1 MKNDTIYFRNVKVAT
16 SDEVI
21 RYIIPNGNS
30 KIYYKVKRDLLIRK
44 NLLNILYFFYVNYG
58 ATDETT
64 DNEFYEMA
72 YCFINNIDWYNR
84 PTCACGCGR
93 LAKFMG
99 KDGYALFCSNECRF
113 SEKGKK
119 LTKLKQEETTLKHY
133 GCRHHL
139 QSKEIQEKIKQT
151 NLERFGVE
159 NASQSEEIKEKL
171 RETNLKRRGVEN
183 PAQSKEVQ
191 EKMKQT
197 NLKRF
202 GVECSLQSEEVK
214 EKVKQTNLKR
224 FGVENVFQ
232 SEEIKEKSK

>member
-1 MKNDTIYFRNVKVAT
+1 MENDTIYFRNVKIAT
-16 SDEVI
+16 ADEVI
-21 RYIIPNGNS
+21 KYIIPNGNS

-84 PTCACGCGR
+84 PKCACGCGR
-93 LAKFMG
+93 LAKFTSRS
-99 KDGYALFCSNECRF
+99 GYALFCSNECRF

-119 LTKLKQEETTLKHY
+119 LTQSKKEETTLKHY

-139 QSKEIQEKIKQT
+139 QSKEVQEKIKQT
-151 NLERFGVE
+151 NLEQR
-159 NASQSEEIKEKL
+159 
-171 RETNLKRRGVEN
+171 
-183 PAQSKEVQ
+183 
-191 EKMKQT
+191 
-197 NLKRF
+197 
-202 GVECSLQSEEVK
+202 GVECSLQSEEVR
-214 EKVKQTNLKR
+214 EKIRQTNLER

>member
-1 MKNDTIYFRNVKVAT
+1 MENDTIYFRNIKVAT

-21 RYIIPNGNS
+21 KYIIPNGNS

-84 PTCACGCGR
+84 PKCACGCGR

-119 LTKLKQEETTLKHY
+119 IIKLKKEETTLKHY
-133 GCRHHL
+133 GCRHPL
-139 QSKEIQEKIKQT
+139 QSKEIQEKMKQT

-171 RETNLKRRGVEN
+171 RQTNLKRFGVEN

-197 NLKRF
+197 NIERR
-202 GVECSLQSEEVK
+202 GVENPSQSK
-214 EKVKQTNLKR
+214 EIREKIKQTNLER
-224 FGVENVFQ
+224 RGVENVFQ

>member
-1 MKNDTIYFRNVKVAT
+1 MENDTIYFRNIKVAT

-21 RYIIPNGNS
+21 KYIIPNGNS

-84 PTCACGCGR
+84 PKCACGCGR

-99 KDGYALFCSNECRF
+99 RKGYALFCSNECRF

-119 LTKLKQEETTLKHY
+119 LI
-133 GCRHHL
+133 
-139 QSKEIQEKIKQT
+139 QSKKK
-151 NLERFGVE
+151 
-159 NASQSEEIKEKL
+159 
-171 RETNLKRRGVEN
+171 KRHSNIMDVDTLYNQKKFVR
-183 PAQSKEVQ
+183 K
-191 EKMKQT
+191 
-197 NLKRF
+197 
-202 GVECSLQSEEVK
+202 
-214 EKVKQTNLKR
+214 
-224 FGVENVFQ
+224 
-232 SEEIKEKSK
+232 

>member
-1 MKNDTIYFRNVKVAT
+1 MENDTIYFRNIKVAT

-21 RYIIPNGNS
+21 RYIIPNGNL
-30 KIYYKVKRDLLIRK
+30 KVYYKVKRDLLIRK

-84 PTCACGCGR
+84 PKCACGCGR
-93 LAKFMG
+93 LAKFKG

-139 QSKEIQEKIKQT
+139 QSKEVQEKMKQT
-151 NLERFGVE
+151 ILERIGVE
-159 NASQSEEIKEKL
+159 YAL
-171 RETNLKRRGVEN
+171 
-183 PAQSKEVQ
+183 QSKEVQ

>member
-1 MKNDTIYFRNVKVAT
+1 MENDTIYFRNIKVAT

-21 RYIIPNGNS
+21 KYIIPNGNS

-84 PTCACGCGR
+84 PKCACGCGR
-93 LAKFMG
+93 LAKFKG

-139 QSKEIQEKIKQT
+139 QSKEVQEKMKQT
-151 NLERFGVE
+151 ILERIGVE
-159 NASQSEEIKEKL
+159 YAL
-171 RETNLKRRGVEN
+171 
-183 PAQSKEVQ
+183 QSKEVQ

-224 FGVENVFQ
+224 FVVENVFQ

>member
-1 MKNDTIYFRNVKVAT
+1 MENDTIYFRNVKVAT

-21 RYIIPNGNS
+21 RYIIPNGNL
-30 KIYYKVKRDLLIRK
+30 KVYYRVKRDLLIRK

-64 DNEFYEMA
+64 DDDFYEMA

-84 PTCACGCGR
+84 PKCACGCGR
-93 LAKFMG
+93 LAKFKG

-139 QSKEIQEKIKQT
+139 QSKE
-151 NLERFGVE
+151 
-159 NASQSEEIKEKL
+159 
-171 RETNLKRRGVEN
+171 
-183 PAQSKEVQ
+183 VQ

-197 NLKRF
+197 ILERIGVEYALQSKEVQAKMKQTNLQRF

>member
-1 MKNDTIYFRNVKVAT
+1 MENDVIYFRDVKVSTA
-16 SDEVI
+16 DEVI
-21 RYIIPNGNS
+21 KYIIPNGNL
-30 KIYYKVKRDLLIRK
+30 KVYYRVKRDLLIRK

-84 PTCACGCGR
+84 PKCACGCGR
-93 LAKFMG
+93 LAKFKG

-139 QSKEIQEKIKQT
+139 QSKEVQEKMKQT
-151 NLERFGVE
+151 ILERIGVE
-159 NASQSEEIKEKL
+159 YAL
-171 RETNLKRRGVEN
+171 
-183 PAQSKEVQ
+183 QSKEVQ

>member
-1 MKNDTIYFRNVKVAT
+1 MENDTIYFRNIKVAT
-16 SDEVI
+16 ADEVI

-64 DNEFYEMA
+64 DDEFYEMG
-72 YCFINNIDWYNR
+72 YCFINNIDWHNR
-84 PTCACGCGR
+84 PKCACGCGR
-93 LAKFMG
+93 LAKFKG

-139 QSKEIQEKIKQT
+139 QSKEVQEKMKQT
-151 NLERFGVE
+151 ILERIGVE
-159 NASQSEEIKEKL
+159 YAL
-171 RETNLKRRGVEN
+171 
-183 PAQSKEVQ
+183 QSKEVQ

>member
-1 MKNDTIYFRNVKVAT
+1 MENDSIYFRNVKVST
-16 SDEVI
+16 GDEVI
-21 RYIIPNGNS
+21 KYIIPNGNS

-84 PTCACGCGR
+84 PKCACGCGR
-93 LAKFMG
+93 LAKFKG

-119 LTKLKQEETTLKHY
+119 LTQSKKEETTLKHY
-133 GCRHHL
+133 GCRHHS

-151 NLERFGVE
+151 NIE
-159 NASQSEEIKEKL
+159 
-171 RETNLKRRGVEN
+171 RRGVEN

-197 NLKRF
+197 NLER
-202 GVECSLQSEEVK
+202 
-214 EKVKQTNLKR
+214 R
-224 FGVENVFQ
+224 GVENVFQ
-232 SEEIKEKSK
+232 SEEIKEKMKQTNLERFGVENPAQSDIIKQKTI

>member
-1 MKNDTIYFRNVKVAT
+1 MENDAIYFRNIKVAT

-21 RYIIPNGNS
+21 KYIIPNGNS

-84 PTCACGCGR
+84 PKCACGCGR

-139 QSKEIQEKIKQT
+139 QSKEVQEKMKQT
-151 NLERFGVE
+151 ILERIGVE
-159 NASQSEEIKEKL
+159 YAL
-171 RETNLKRRGVEN
+171 
-183 PAQSKEVQ
+183 QSKEVQ

>member
-1 MKNDTIYFRNVKVAT
+1 MENDTIYFRNIKVAT

-84 PTCACGCGR
+84 PKCACGCGR

-99 KDGYALFCSNECRF
+99 KDGYAIFCSNECRF

-139 QSKEIQEKIKQT
+139 QSKEVQEKMKQT
-151 NLERFGVE
+151 ILERIGVE
-159 NASQSEEIKEKL
+159 YAL
-171 RETNLKRRGVEN
+171 
-183 PAQSKEVQ
+183 QSKEVQ

>member
-1 MKNDTIYFRNVKVAT
+1 MENDVIYFRDIKISTA
-16 SDEVI
+16 DEVI

-84 PTCACGCGR
+84 PKCACGCGR
-93 LAKFMG
+93 LAKFKG

-119 LTKLKQEETTLKHY
+119 LTKLKKEETTLKHY

-139 QSKEIQEKIKQT
+139 QSKEVQEKMKQT
-151 NLERFGVE
+151 ILERIGVE
-159 NASQSEEIKEKL
+159 YAL
-171 RETNLKRRGVEN
+171 
-183 PAQSKEVQ
+183 QSKEVQ

>member
-1 MKNDTIYFRNVKVAT
+1 MENKVIYFRNIKVAT

-21 RYIIPNGNS
+21 KYIIPNGNL
-30 KIYYKVKRDLLIRK
+30 KVYYRVKRDLLIRK

-84 PTCACGCGR
+84 PKCACGCGR
-93 LAKFMG
+93 LAKFKG

-119 LTKLKQEETTLKHY
+119 LTQSKKEETTLKHY
-133 GCRHHL
+133 GCKHNL
-139 QSKEIQEKIKQT
+139 QSKEIREKIKQTNLERRGVENPLQSKEVQEKIKQTNIERRGVEYVTQSKEVQEKIKQT
-151 NLERFGVE
+151 NLER
-159 NASQSEEIKEKL
+159 
-171 RETNLKRRGVEN
+171 R
-183 PAQSKEVQ
+183 
-191 EKMKQT
+191 
-197 NLKRF
+197 
-202 GVECSLQSEEVK
+202 
-214 EKVKQTNLKR
+214 
-224 FGVENVFQ
+224 GVENVFQ

>member
-1 MKNDTIYFRNVKVAT
+1 MENDTIYFRNVKISTA
-16 SDEVI
+16 DEVI

-84 PTCACGCGR
+84 PKCACGCGR
-93 LAKFMG
+93 LAKFKG

-119 LTKLKQEETTLKHY
+119 LTKLKKEETTLKHY

-139 QSKEIQEKIKQT
+139 QSKEVQEKMKQT
-151 NLERFGVE
+151 NIE
-159 NASQSEEIKEKL
+159 
-171 RETNLKRRGVEN
+171 RRGVEY
-183 PAQSKEVQ
+183 ALQSKEVQ

>member
-1 MKNDTIYFRNVKVAT
+1 MENKVIYFRNIKVAT

-21 RYIIPNGNS
+21 KYIIPNGNL
-30 KIYYKVKRDLLIRK
+30 KVYYRVKRDLLIRK

-84 PTCACGCGR
+84 PKCACGCGR
-93 LAKFMG
+93 LAKFKG

-139 QSKEIQEKIKQT
+139 QSKEVQEKMKQT
-151 NLERFGVE
+151 ILERIGVE
-159 NASQSEEIKEKL
+159 YAL
-171 RETNLKRRGVEN
+171 
-183 PAQSKEVQ
+183 QSKEVQ

>member
-1 MKNDTIYFRNVKVAT
+1 MENDVIYFRDIKISTA
-16 SDEVI
+16 DEVI

-84 PTCACGCGR
+84 PKCACGCGR
-93 LAKFMG
+93 LAKFNKG
-99 KDGYALFCSNECRF
+99 KAGYALFCSNECRF

-139 QSKEIQEKIKQT
+139 QSKEVQEKMKQT
-151 NLERFGVE
+151 ILERIGVE
-159 NASQSEEIKEKL
+159 YAL
-171 RETNLKRRGVEN
+171 
-183 PAQSKEVQ
+183 QSKEVQ

>member
-1 MKNDTIYFRNVKVAT
+1 MENDTIYFRNVKISTA
-16 SDEVI
+16 DEVI

-84 PTCACGCGR
+84 PKCACGCGR
-93 LAKFMG
+93 LAKFKG

-139 QSKEIQEKIKQT
+139 QSKEVQEKMKQT
-151 NLERFGVE
+151 ILERIGVE
-159 NASQSEEIKEKL
+159 YAL
-171 RETNLKRRGVEN
+171 
-183 PAQSKEVQ
+183 QSKEVQ

-214 EKVKQTNLKR
+214 EKVKQTNLER
-224 FGVENVFQ
+224 LGVENPTQ
-232 SEEIKEKSK
+232 SDIVKQKTI

>member
-1 MKNDTIYFRNVKVAT
+1 MENDTIYFRNIKVAT

-21 RYIIPNGNS
+21 KYIIPNGNS

-84 PTCACGCGR
+84 PKCACGCGR
-93 LAKFMG
+93 LAKFKG

-139 QSKEIQEKIKQT
+139 QSKEVQEKMKQT
-151 NLERFGVE
+151 ILERIGVE
-159 NASQSEEIKEKL
+159 YAL
-171 RETNLKRRGVEN
+171 
-183 PAQSKEVQ
+183 QSKEVQ

-232 SEEIKEKSK
+232 SEEIKEKLRQTNLERLGVEYPSQSDIVKQKTI

>member
-1 MKNDTIYFRNVKVAT
+1 MENDIIYFRNVKIAT

-21 RYIIPNGNS
+21 RYIIPNGNL
-30 KIYYKVKRDLLIRK
+30 KVYYRVKRDLLIRK

-84 PTCACGCGR
+84 PKCACGCGR

-139 QSKEIQEKIKQT
+139 QSKEVQEKMKQT
-151 NLERFGVE
+151 ILERIGVE
-159 NASQSEEIKEKL
+159 YAL
-171 RETNLKRRGVEN
+171 
-183 PAQSKEVQ
+183 QSKEVQ

-202 GVECSLQSEEVK
+202 GVECSLQAEEVK